1 MEELRSCTTQT
12 LNSKKDSKTYDIPIR
27 KAIGLLQQVSVE
39 TAFSVIENFIKK
51 MTEPHRINFLPDK
64 TTVSKMA
71 YMS

>member
-39 TAFSVIENFIKK
+39 TAVSVIENVIKK
-51 MTEPHRINFLPDK
+51 MTGTTQNKFL
-64 TTVSKMA
+64 TRQNNSK
-71 YMS
+71 